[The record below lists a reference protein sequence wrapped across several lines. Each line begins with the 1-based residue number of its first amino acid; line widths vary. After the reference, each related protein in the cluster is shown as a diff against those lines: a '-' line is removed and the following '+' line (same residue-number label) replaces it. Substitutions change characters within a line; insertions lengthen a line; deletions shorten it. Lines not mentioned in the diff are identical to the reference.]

1 MYFPALRLA
10 AVLTLVLLPAKY
22 TFAEP
27 ANDAQQW
34 LERMIQ
40 AARVLNY
47 EGIFVYVQGQHL
59 EAMRVIHAGGGAGMD
74 TGSGAGE
81 RQRLFSLNGS
91 PREIVVADN
100 RVICVIPE
108 QQTSLGAGYRR
119 SPFPITLPLKLD
131 RLESHYEF
139 KFTGE
144 DRVAGLDTRV
154 IVIQPRDKL
163 RFGYRLWLNQDNGM
177 VLRSALFDETGQML
191 EQMMFTS
198 VQYKQEIDPALL
210 NPPASAT
217 PPPQPTGPAQEE
229 AKPVVEDAQPGW
241 VLVDADLPQGFG
253 RVTHYRL
260 PAKDARRAPEH
271 IVLTDGLATVSIFLE
286 PLAGSHPLLQGPAQ
300 MGAMNAFG
308 KVLND
313 YQVLVVGEVPQAA
326 VQMIAAALRSPPPA
340 VAK

>member
-10 AVLTLVLLPAKY
+10 AVLTLVLLPVKY
-22 TFAEP
+22 TPAEP

-34 LERMIQ
+34 LERMVQ
-40 AARVLNY
+40 AAHALNY

-59 EAMRVIHAGGGAGMD
+59 EAMRVIHAGGAN
-74 TGSGAGE
+74 GE

-108 QQTSLGAGYRR
+108 QQTAPDAGYRR

-139 KFTGE
+139 KLAGE

-163 RFGYRLWLNQDNGM
+163 RFGYRLWLDQNNGM
-177 VLRSALFDETGQML
+177 VLRSALFDETGQWL

-198 VQYKQEIDPALL
+198 VQYKQDIDPALL
-210 NPPASAT
+210 NPPAAAAPAPQTTEPAT
-217 PPPQPTGPAQEE
+217 EE
-229 AKPVVEDAQPGW
+229 AKPVVEETQSTW
-241 VLVDADLPQGFG
+241 NLVDAELPQGFS

-260 PAKDARRAPEH
+260 PAKDAKRAPEH

-326 VQMIAAALRSPPPA
+326 VQMIASALRSPPPA